1 LKEKLSGDGA
11 FQIGN
16 VSVDVSACKIDQSA
30 TGPATLGARSE
41 DVSIVEPGSLNSIK
55 GTLSVMELL
64 GSDALGWFTWTGGRV
79 RVRLSIEAARALP
92 RDVGLRVDTAKA
104 SFIFKE
110 NGRRL

>member
-1 LKEKLSGDGA
+1 MVHSKL
-11 FQIGN
+11 
-16 VSVDVSACKIDQSA
+16 VTSVLMYPPARLINLRRDRLLSAQDPKTC
-30 TGPATLGARSE
+30 R
-41 DVSIVEPGSLNSIK
+41 SLNSIK
-55 GTLSVMELL
+55 GTLSVTELL

-92 RDVGLRVDTAKA
+92 RDVGLRVDIAKA